1 MFDFADNRRP
11 CVSCFSVRWA
21 FCFLTTSANVASP
34 SDPMFVFISSRPPR
48 RSCCRPCLVGGRS
61 VCQQDQTKTT
71 KQTSTKLG
79 WRMGP
84 INLWFG
90 IVREGVF
97 SIFWLISQGNFYGS
111 WWKKLSWAPWGF
123 RYLWVST
130 IWHRSKSFYQG
141 WPVFSRNSHQFN
153 FDFYQPIILPQ
164 HTGDQDSIYIV
175 LLC

>member
-1 MFDFADNRRP
+1 MSVLLFNNQCKRSEAQRSDVCLHFVMSAKEVVLSPVSGWWSVGLSAGSNKNYQADFHEAWMEDGPHQPLVWHCERG
-11 CVSCFSVRWA
+11 CFFNS
-21 FCFLTTSANVASP
+21 L
-34 SDPMFVFISSRPPR
+34 
-48 RSCCRPCLVGGRS
+48 
-61 VCQQDQTKTT
+61 
-71 KQTSTKLG
+71 
-79 WRMGP
+79 
-84 INLWFG
+84 INFSG
-90 IVREGVF
+90 IM
-97 SIFWLISQGNFYGS
+97 YGS

-141 WPVFSRNSHQFN
+141 WSFFSRNSHQFN